1 MFCTNC
7 GSQLDDR
14 AVICPHCGVPTNNY
28 YRPVQPAQQPA
39 QPAEGFNQ
47 QMPAPAQQPAQSKP
61 VNAFAIVGLVLGIS
75 GIWLSVLFGIVS
87 IIGLIFSIVGL
98 NKAAKLNS
106 GRGLAI
112 GGLVTSIIG
121 IAIWAIYWAAVILSR
136 ATVYF

>member
-1 MFCTNC
+1 
-7 GSQLDDR
+7 
-14 AVICPHCGVPTNNY
+14 
-28 YRPVQPAQQPA
+28 
-39 QPAEGFNQ
+39 
-47 QMPAPAQQPAQSKP
+47 MPAPAQQPAQSKP

-98 NKAAKLNS
+98 NKAAKMNS